1 MSGPQRPGRG
11 EPPPPALP
19 ALPVPPTPP
28 ALPEEAIADL
38 MGFVLAGRH
47 ERLTDL
53 ANASLP
59 APARAALGPIH
70 DTLAVMALTA
80 EPVAP
85 SAALRARL
93 MSSLAKGKRKPRAAL
108 VVVDM
113 LKDHLTPGRPSE
125 VPRAR
130 DIVPAL
136 AKRIEDARK
145 QGVPVVFVVDEHDA
159 SDPDLEM
166 WGAHNVRGTDGPE
179 IWPELNPTPKDR
191 VVKKSTYSAFV
202 GSELQTVLDELK
214 VETLVLT
221 GCLTELGML
230 ATATDA
236 MQRGFVVDV
245 PPDSQAGSS
254 PELEHVAMGLMR
266 VLAPYGPARKARL
279 EMLAAA

>member
-1 MSGPQRPGRG
+1 MSGPP
-11 EPPPPALP
+11 
-19 ALPVPPTPP
+19 
-28 ALPEEAIADL
+28 LPEDAVADL
-38 MGFVLAGRH
+38 LAFALSGRH
-47 ERLTDL
+47 ERLADL
-53 ANASLP
+53 AMSSVP
-59 APARAALGPIH
+59 APARALLPSLH
-70 DTLAVMALTA
+70 DTVAALALAA
-80 EPVAP
+80 EPKAP

-93 MSSLAKGKRKPRAAL
+93 VASFKKRAEKPRAAL

-136 AKRIEDARK
+136 KKRIDDAHK
-145 QGVPVVFVVDEHDA
+145 EGVPVVYIVDEHEPD
-159 SDPDLEM
+159 DPDLEM
-166 WGAHNVRGTDGPE
+166 WGAHNIKGTDGPE
-179 IWPELNPTPKDR
+179 IWPDIAPASSDR
-191 VVKKSTYSAFV
+191 IVKKSTYSAFV
-202 GSELQTVLDELK
+202 GSDLLQVLDELK

-221 GCLTELGML
+221 GCLTELGIL

-236 MQRGFVVDV
+236 MQRGFAVEV

>member
-1 MSGPQRPGRG
+1 MSSSD
-11 EPPPPALP
+11 
-19 ALPVPPTPP
+19 TPRTGSP
-28 ALPEEAIADL
+28 EAGLPEEAVADL
-38 MGFVLAGRH
+38 LGFVLAGRH
-47 ERLTDL
+47 ERLSDL
-53 ANASLP
+53 ASASLP
-59 APARAALGPIH
+59 AAARAALAPIH
-70 DTLAVMALTA
+70 DTLGAMALAA
-80 EPVAP
+80 EPIAP
-85 SAALRARL
+85 GAALRARL
-93 MSSLAKGKRKPRAAL
+93 MASVAKSKEKPRSAL

-145 QGVPVVFVVDEHDA
+145 EGMPVVFIVDQHDA
-159 SDPDLEM
+159 DDPDLEM
-166 WGAHNVRGTDGPE
+166 WGAHNIRGTDGPE
-179 IWPELNPTPKDR
+179 IWPELNPSPNDR
-191 VVKKSTYSAFV
+191 VVAKSTYSAFV
-202 GSELQTVLDELK
+202 GSNLQSVLDELK

-266 VLAPYGPARKARL
+266 VLAPYGPARKKRL